1 MEKDASEK
9 TSNLIKEDASFKDL
23 QVNSNGNQ
31 HNVGGKL
38 QSLQVT
44 KTNKSSGYK

>member
-9 TSNLIKEDASFKDL
+9 TSNLIKEDTSFKDL

-31 HNVGGKL
+31 HNVGGE
-38 QSLQVT
+38 QVEREVAFMAF
-44 KTNKSSGYK
+44 

>member
-9 TSNLIKEDASFKDL
+9 TSYLTKGDTSFKDL

-31 HNVGGKL
+31 HNVGGE
-38 QSLQVT
+38 QVDT
-44 KTNKSSGYK
+44 VVAFMAF